1 MGKARKKPRKKWTPP
16 AEWPIIEINPSEIFL
31 AGYKNYSIGEFR
43 TVRTRLALDSLNVL
57 VIGGEKYSSRS
68 MTWSLQS
75 STKKYFFELG
85 KYPAYNINYKK
96 LDSIDF
102 RLRSIDQKDI
112 ERLNEFTD
120 GPNTRETARRLLRS
134 FSPIFSEGVLY
145 GNKISHIVYFK
156 VLENTE
162 DEIKVH
168 LRKLSFVDDDIVY
181 GDDEEEAYRHH
192 PNLVN
197 YTVEYEADFIYE
209 ICNESGCW
217 GVKCTNYNRIDQ
229 GNILRIVPPKETRF
243 DRFQYELWKR
253 TVTKV
258 CDEEKVFENPELRE
272 KYGFTKPIMN
282 RYDNLGKIFMLY
294 MEVTNYLLWLQKK
307 DRKYYS
313 KKNTSGSNPVV
324 IVDEMDP
331 FVEDKKI
338 RIIGDT
344 NVRIHYTNEEDL
356 DPDSKR
362 SYTFRKQA
370 WERKEFY
377 RHYKNGKVV
386 KVKATVCRRKG
397 APPDAAIQK
406 TQNIIKVV

>member
-1 MGKARKKPRKKWTPP
+1 MGKARKKPKKKWTPP
-16 AEWPIIEINPSEIFL
+16 AEWPINVINPSEIFL
-31 AGYKNYSIGEFR
+31 SIYKNYSVEEFR
-43 TVRTRLALDSLNVL
+43 AVRTRLALDNLSAVSGVERRSSL
-57 VIGGEKYSSRS
+57 S
-68 MTWSLQS
+68 MTRSTQS
-75 STKKYFFELG
+75 SAKKYFFELS
-85 KYPAYNINYKK
+85 KCPTYQTNYKK
-96 LDSIDF
+96 LDSVDF
-102 RLRSIDQKDI
+102 RLHTISQMDIDH
-112 ERLNEFTD
+112 LSEFTD
-120 GPNTRETARRLLRS
+120 GPNNQETARRLLRNA
-134 FSPIFSEGVLY
+134 SPIFSEGILY
-145 GNKISHIVYFK
+145 GDKISQIVYFK
-156 VLENTE
+156 VIENTE

-168 LRKLSFVDDDIVY
+168 LRKLSFIDDAIIY
-181 GDDEEEAYRHH
+181 GEDAEEAYRHH
-192 PNLVN
+192 PNLIN
-197 YTVEYEADFIYE
+197 YTVEYEADFVYE
-209 ICNESGCW
+209 VSIESGCW

-229 GNILRIVPPKETRF
+229 GNILRIVSPKETRF

-253 TVTKV
+253 VVSKV

-272 KYGFTKPIMN
+272 KYGFTKSITN

-294 MEVTNYLLWLQKK
+294 MGIVNYYLWMQKK
-307 DRKYYS
+307 NRKYYP
-313 KKNTSGSNPVV
+313 KKNASGSNPVE
-324 IVDEMDP
+324 IVDEVDP
-331 FVEDKKI
+331 LAEDKKI

-397 APPDAAIQK
+397 APPDAVIQK